1 MAITTIEEAFQA
13 LGERLQ
19 QSDVPAKARAAL
31 KEGDRYEVRVI
42 VRQAK
47 QGDVISM
54 EAHTIG
60 PGDSLGTFIRLK

>member
-1 MAITTIEEAFQA
+1 MAINTIEEAFQA
-13 LGERLQ
+13 LGDRLKQ
-19 QSDVPAKARAAL
+19 DDVPAKARQAL
-31 KEGDRYEVRVI
+31 KSGGRYEVRVI

-60 PGDSLGTFIRLK
+60 PGESLGTFIRLK